1 METVRDE
8 AEREAKNDS
17 TLDSGRRDYRV
28 FGVPVVDSLLPDG
41 VPIPCSF
48 LIAADPGSGSEVI
61 STAIMQEHL
70 SIGQRVLWLSLEN
83 LVDDLRNDNHYLWIA
98 NQPQVQFIDCYS
110 SQIGID
116 SKERYNCDPANLP
129 YLSMVTSAAI
139 AEMSDSGRLLVILD
153 SLTSTIQKV
162 GVRRST
168 EFLRTLIGK
177 TRSISADLLTTL
189 NRAAFSEA
197 TLATFADL
205 ADVVLELAIQDSET
219 MSGKLRLRKARHVR
233 YFKSWRA
240 YEVDLDHRTLR
251 CDLLPSL
258 ELDKTAKSKN
268 VNRQELERSEVET
281 ELYPPDVSTDYGPY
295 GRPGLNI
302 RCEGPFCTS
311 GGRALMERERLAIM
325 AEAISTLG
333 KEYQN
338 SLKVLANGFKRSS
351 EDGPSAAELLKDVS
365 HRIQRMDHL
374 LRVVHSQNQI
384 RPNCRES
391 NVDEVVQRAL
401 ADSRIASNIEV
412 MRESESSPNIVA
424 DPAMVV
430 RALNGV
436 IEAAVQEM
444 PGGGFLSIKQSEDRD
459 MAVIVVK
466 NTGLGKWKDDFS
478 DMFNPEN
485 QFNPVTG
492 LGLVVARRFIE
503 SLKGQLQIKSEHG
516 EGTTFTIRLPK
527 KTARSAVHN

>member
-1 METVRDE
+1 METVSGQGG
-8 AEREAKNDS
+8 RETRNTS
-17 TLDSGRRDYRV
+17 TFDFGHRDYRV
-28 FGVPVVDSLLPDG
+28 FGIPVVDSLLPDG

-61 STAIMQEHL
+61 STAIMREHL
-70 SIGQRVLWLSLEN
+70 STGQKVLWLSMEN
-83 LVDDLRNDNHYLWIA
+83 LVDDLRNDIHYVWIA

-116 SKERYNCDPANLP
+116 SKERYNCDPSNLP

-139 AEMSDSGRLLVILD
+139 SEMNDSGRLLVILD
-153 SLTSTIQKV
+153 SLTSIIQKV
-162 GVRRST
+162 GVRRAT

-205 ADVVLELAIQDSET
+205 ADIVLELAIQDSET

-240 YEVDLDHRTLR
+240 YEVDLDQRTLR

-258 ELDKTAKSKN
+258 ELDKIARNGDTGNFELAEHQSSPTSLDPNSKN
-268 VNRQELERSEVET
+268 DHNGNLI
-281 ELYPPDVSTDYGPY
+281 P
-295 GRPGLNI
+295 NI
-302 RCEGPFCTS
+302 RCDGPFCTS

-325 AEAISTLG
+325 AEAVNTIG
-333 KEYQN
+333 REYQN
-338 SLKVLANGFKRSS
+338 SLRLL
-351 EDGPSAAELLKDVS
+351 EESAKGLERGSTETLKDIAQRV
-365 HRIQRMDHL
+365 QRMDRL
-374 LRVVHSQNQI
+374 FKVVQSQNYI
-384 RPNCRES
+384 RPNYNTIKVNEL
-391 NVDEVVQRAL
+391 VQRAL
-401 ADSRIASNIEV
+401 ADSRIPSNIEV
-412 MRESESSPNIVA
+412 LRESEFAGEILT
-424 DPAMVV
+424 DPSMTI

-444 PGGGFLSIKQSEDRD
+444 PGGGLLTIKQTTSSDT
-459 MAVIVVK
+459 ATIIVK
-466 NTGLGKWKDDFS
+466 NTGFGKWKDDLSEIFS
-478 DMFNPEN
+478 PEN

-503 SLKGQLQIKSEHG
+503 SLKGQLRIRSKHG
-516 EGTTFTIRLPK
+516 EGTTFTITLLK
-527 KTARSAVHN
+527 KPS

>member
-1 METVRDE
+1 MEIVSDQ
-8 AEREAKNDS
+8 AEHEAKNAS
-17 TLDSGRRDYRV
+17 TMDFGHRDYRV
-28 FGVPVVDSLLPDG
+28 FGIPVVDSLLPDG

-70 SIGQRVLWLSLEN
+70 STGQKVLWLSLEN
-83 LVDDLRNDNHYLWIA
+83 LVDDLRNDIHYLWIA

-139 AEMSDSGRLLVILD
+139 SDMNDSGRLLVILD
-153 SLTSTIQKV
+153 SLTSIVQKV
-162 GVRRST
+162 GVRRAT

-240 YEVDLDHRTLR
+240 YEIDLDQRTLR
-251 CDLLPSL
+251 SDLLPSL
-258 ELDKTAKSKN
+258 ELDKFTKN
-268 VNRQELERSEVET
+268 GNGFVAERGEPEIDQHS
-281 ELYPPDVSTDYGPY
+281 LDVS
-295 GRPGLNI
+295 PGSSQNDKAGTYL
-302 RCEGPFCTS
+302 RCDGPFCTS
-311 GGRALMERERLAIM
+311 GGRALIERERLAIM
-325 AEAISTLG
+325 AEAVNTLG
-333 KEYQN
+333 KEYQS
-338 SLKVLANGFKRSS
+338 SLRVLADSVK
-351 EDGPSAAELLKDVS
+351 GPEPNRPSELLNDVS
-365 HRIQRMDHL
+365 QKIQKMDRL
-374 LRVVHSQNQI
+374 FKIVQSQNYI
-384 RPNCRES
+384 RPNYSTIKVE
-391 NVDEVVQRAL
+391 DLVQRAL
-401 ADSRIASNIEV
+401 ADSRIPSNIEV
-412 MRESESSPNIVA
+412 VQISESSSNILA
-424 DPAMVV
+424 DPAMIV
-430 RALNGV
+430 RALSGI
-436 IEAAVQEM
+436 IEAANQEM
-444 PGGGFLSIKQSEDRD
+444 PGGGLLSIRHFEDTNTLT
-459 MAVIVVK
+459 IVVK
-466 NTGLGKWKDDFS
+466 NTGLGKWKNDLS
-478 DMFNPEN
+478 EIFNPEN

-503 SLKGQLQIKSEHG
+503 SLKGQLQIKSMHG
-516 EGTTFTIRLPK
+516 EGTTFTVTLPK
-527 KTARSAVHN
+527 K